1 MNRANPLCALSLVAL
16 ASTLAH
22 ADAPG
27 FTLTSPDFRADSPIS
42 EIHVFNG
49 DGCTGQDRSPAL
61 SWQGAPAGTKSYVIT
76 MFDLD
81 ERGSPSGWWHWVL
94 YNIPAT
100 TTQLPQN
107 AAAEKGGKLPAAA
120 TRGKTDYGTSAYD
133 GPCPGKGEAPHRY
146 LITVYALRVD
156 KLPLPA
162 QSSGAMVTITA
173 RDFTL
178 AKATVTARYGRK

>member
-1 MNRANPLCALSLVAL
+1 VNRGKKLCALSVA
-16 ASTLAH
+16 TLAVSLVQ
-22 ADAPG
+22 AGAPTL
-27 FTLTSPDFRADSPIS
+27 TLTSPDFRADSPIS
-42 EIHVFNG
+42 EVHVFNS

-100 TTQLPQN
+100 TAGLPEN
-107 AAAEKGGKLPAAA
+107 AGAEKDGKLPAGA
-120 TRGKTDYGTSAYD
+120 TRGKTDYGTTAYD
-133 GPCPGKGEAPHRY
+133 GPCPGKGEPPHRY
-146 LITVYALRVD
+146 LITLYALRVE
-156 KLPLPA
+156 KLSLPA
-162 QSSGAMVTITA
+162 ESSGAMVTITA

-178 AKATVTARYGRK
+178 AKASVTARYGR